1 MSADDFK
8 EARDALRPL
17 VKLGLAEIF
26 LDADGVEVV
35 RLTDAGRKHAEAK
48 WPEIKQ
54 EDE

>member
-1 MSADDFK
+1 MSADEFK

-26 LDADGVEVV
+26 FDADGVEVV